1 MGNVINL
8 ISLDTYLKRLKTN
21 GGMWEFKPGK
31 WIIKHLEVEGL
42 AQHYNIETHI
52 DLVHCNLDKDVAV
65 VKAAALNKTR
75 KFYSLGEASP
85 KNNQFDYPVA
95 IAEKR
100 AVDRAILKALGIH
113 GTVYSDQEMPNEK
126 PNSNANTGIKLD
138 HADIIEQRIKTCTH
152 GANLEQLKSQ
162 NKDFIIKLSKENLPR
177 YEKLKN
183 AFLNRNQQL
192 TKG

>member
-42 AQHYNIETHI
+42 AQHYNIETNI
-52 DLVHCNLDKDVAV
+52 DLVHCDLNKDVAV
-65 VKAAALNKTR
+65 VKAIALHKTK
-75 KFYSLGEASP
+75 KFITLGEASP

-113 GTVYSDQEMPNEK
+113 GNVYSDQEMPNEK
-126 PNSNANTGIKLD
+126 LNNNQNTGINLD
-138 HADIIEQRIKTCTH
+138 HDKIIFERIRLCTH
-152 GANLEQLKSQ
+152 QANLEQLKSQ
-162 NKDFIIKLSKENLPR
+162 NKKFLTELKKQDLPR
-177 YEKLKN
+177 FEKLKK
-183 AFLNRNQQL
+183 AFVDRNQQF

>member
-65 VKAAALNKTR
+65 VKAAALHKTK
-75 KFYSLGEASP
+75 KFTTLGEASP

-100 AVDRAILKALGIH
+100 DVDRAILKALGIH
-113 GTVYSDQEMPNEK
+113 GNVY
-126 PNSNANTGIKLD
+126 
-138 HADIIEQRIKTCTH
+138 
-152 GANLEQLKSQ
+152 
-162 NKDFIIKLSKENLPR
+162 
-177 YEKLKN
+177 
-183 AFLNRNQQL
+183 
-192 TKG
+192 